1 MRLAARSC
9 QKKANNE
16 VKVIAR
22 TKMRRSTAKTAAKT
36 RTKAATIGNESDL
49 ATRKIDLNLLHI
61 GPNGSN
67 LAPSWCGP
75 GRFPLH
81 LTLTLNLLR

>member
-1 MRLAARSC
+1 MYPAYALNACKNGARTRGTGSFARGRM
-9 QKKANNE
+9 KKACG
-16 VKVIAR
+16 
-22 TKMRRSTAKTAAKT
+22 STAKTGQ
-36 RTKAATIGNESDL
+36 IGNQSDL
-49 ATRKIDLNLLHI
+49 ARRKIDLRLLHI
-61 GPNGSN
+61 GQNGSN